1 MLEFELGTC
10 HSNQLNDYHMPTLRS
25 AQPLYSHDR
34 ALVWWLFGIAG
45 LVAIMV
51 VIGGVT
57 RLTGSGLSMVE
68 WRPLIGILPPLTE
81 AEWLRVFRL
90 YQASPEF
97 QEINFDM
104 DLGGFKVI
112 FFWEYVHRV
121 WGRLLGLAFGLP
133 LLFFWIAGRIP
144 KGYGLT
150 LLSLLALG
158 GLQGLIGWWMVTSGL
173 VENPAVSQYRLA
185 THLSIALLI
194 LVMLLWTALNLRFGR
209 SKRPSGHAAAALLLV
224 SLTIVAGA
232 FVAGMDAGL
241 LYNEYPLMGNG
252 LIPVEYGENG
262 MSDPFENP
270 ASAQFHHRW
279 IAVLA
284 VLAVAGMWFSGLRKG
299 LGILVHIMAAIVIGQ
314 FLLGLTTLL
323 LGVPV
328 WAGALHQAG
337 AVLLLSIVLIVAHR
351 LQARG

>member
-1 MLEFELGTC
+1 
-10 HSNQLNDYHMPTLRS
+10 MPTLLP
-25 AQPLYSHDR
+25 AQPYYGYDR
-34 ALVWWLFGIAG
+34 ALVWWLFGMVG

-68 WRPLIGILPPLTE
+68 WRPIIGILPPLTE
-81 AEWLRVFRL
+81 VEWMRIFKL

-97 QEINFDM
+97 QQVNIDM
-104 DLGGFKVI
+104 NLAEFKVI

-133 LLFFWIAGRIP
+133 LLFFWLAGRIP
-144 KGYGLT
+144 KGYGLP
-150 LLSLLALG
+150 LLGLLALG
-158 GLQGLIGWWMVTSGL
+158 SVQGIIGWWMVTSGL
-173 VENPAVSQYRLA
+173 VDNPAVSQYRLA
-185 THLSIALLI
+185 IHLSMALLI
-194 LVMLLWTALNLRFGR
+194 LLLLLWTALNLRFGR
-209 SKRPSGHAAAALLLV
+209 SKRPSGRAAATLLLV
-224 SLTIVAGA
+224 ALTIIAGA

-241 LYNEYPLMGNG
+241 LYNEYPLMGDG
-252 LIPVEYGENG
+252 LVPVEYGENG
-262 MSDPFENP
+262 LFDPFDNP
-270 ASAQFHHRW
+270 ATAQFHHRW

-284 VLAVAGMWFSGLRKG
+284 VLAVADLWVSGLRKG
-299 LGILVHIMAAIVIGQ
+299 LRGLAHIMAMSVIIQ

-337 AVLLLSIVLIVAHR
+337 AVLLLSVVLIVTHR
-351 LQARG
+351 MQAQR

>member
-1 MLEFELGTC
+1 MPSPLSTQ
-10 HSNQLNDYHMPTLRS
+10 SPYDY
-25 AQPLYSHDR
+25 DR
-34 ALVWWLFGIAG
+34 ALDWWLFGMSG

-81 AEWLRVFRL
+81 TEWLRVFKL
-90 YQASPEF
+90 YQTSPEF
-97 QEINFDM
+97 LQVNIDM
-104 DLGGFKVI
+104 DLAGFKVI

-121 WGRLLGLAFGLP
+121 WGRILGLAFGIP
-133 LLFFWIAGRIP
+133 LLFFWLSGRIP
-144 KGYGLT
+144 QGYGLP
-150 LLSLLALG
+150 LLVLLALG
-158 GLQGLIGWWMVTSGL
+158 SVQGIIGWWMVTSGL
-173 VENPAVSQYRLA
+173 VDNPAVSQYRLA
-185 THLSIALLI
+185 THLSMALLI
-194 LVMLLWTALNLRFGR
+194 LVLLLWTALNLRFGR
-209 SKRPSGHAAAALLLV
+209 SKRPSGHAAMTLMLV
-224 SLTIVAGA
+224 ALTIVAGA

-241 LYNEYPLMGNG
+241 LYNEYPLMGDG
-252 LIPVEYGENG
+252 IIPVEYGENG
-262 MSDPFENP
+262 LFDPFDNP

-284 VLAVAGMWFSGLRKG
+284 VLAVAGLWVSGLQKG
-299 LGILVHIMAAIVIGQ
+299 LGGLVHIMAVSVIIQ

-337 AVLLLSIVLIVAHR
+337 AVLLLSVVLIVTHR
-351 LQARG
+351 LQAQQ

>member
-1 MLEFELGTC
+1 
-10 HSNQLNDYHMPTLRS
+10 MPTLLS
-25 AQPLYSHDR
+25 AQPSYGYDR
-34 ALVWWLFGIAG
+34 ALVWWLFGMVG

-68 WRPLIGILPPLTE
+68 WRPFIGILPPLTE
-81 AEWLRVFRL
+81 VEWMRVFKL

-97 QEINFDM
+97 QQVNIDM
-104 DLGGFKVI
+104 SLPEFKVI

-133 LLFFWIAGRIP
+133 LMFFWLAGRIP
-144 KGYGLT
+144 QGYGLP
-150 LLSLLALG
+150 LSGLLALG
-158 GLQGLIGWWMVTSGL
+158 SIQGIVGWWMVTSGL
-173 VENPAVSQYRLA
+173 VDNPAVSQYRLA
-185 THLSIALLI
+185 IHLSMALLI
-194 LVMLLWTALNLRFGR
+194 LLLLLWTALNLRFGR
-209 SKRPSGHAAAALLLV
+209 SKRPSGRAAATLLLV
-224 SLTIVAGA
+224 ALTIIAGA

-241 LYNEYPLMGNG
+241 LYNEYPLMGDG
-252 LIPVEYGENG
+252 LVPVEYGENG
-262 MSDPFENP
+262 LSDPFDNP

-284 VLAVAGMWFSGLRKG
+284 VLAVAGLWVSGMRRG
-299 LGILVHIMAAIVIGQ
+299 LGGIVHIMALSVIIQ

-337 AVLLLSIVLIVAHR
+337 AVLLLSVVLVVTHR
-351 LQARG
+351 LQAQQ

>member
-1 MLEFELGTC
+1 MSSPLSTQP
-10 HSNQLNDYHMPTLRS
+10 SYDY
-25 AQPLYSHDR
+25 DR
-34 ALVWWLFGIAG
+34 TLVWWLFGMSG
-45 LVAIMV
+45 LVATMV

-81 AEWLRVFRL
+81 TEWLRVFKL
-90 YQASPEF
+90 YQTSPEF
-97 QEINFDM
+97 LQVNINM
-104 DLGGFKVI
+104 DLAGFKVI

-121 WGRLLGLAFGLP
+121 WGRVLGLVFGIP
-133 LLFFWIAGRIP
+133 LLFFWLSGRIP
-144 KGYGLT
+144 QGYGLP
-150 LLSLLALG
+150 LLGLLALG
-158 GLQGLIGWWMVTSGL
+158 GVQGIIGWWMVTSGL
-173 VENPAVSQYRLA
+173 VDNPAVSQYRLA

-194 LVMLLWTALNLRFGR
+194 LVLLLWTALNLRFGR
-209 SKRPSGHAAAALLLV
+209 SKRPSGHAAMTLLLV
-224 SLTIVAGA
+224 ALTIIAGA

-241 LYNEYPLMGNG
+241 LYNEYPLMGDG
-252 LIPVEYGENG
+252 LIPVEYWENG
-262 MSDPFENP
+262 LFDPFDNP

-284 VLAVAGMWFSGLRKG
+284 VLAVAGLWVSGLRKG
-299 LGILVHIMAAIVIGQ
+299 LGGLVHIMAVSVIIQ

-337 AVLLLSIVLIVAHR
+337 AVLLLSVVLIVTHR
-351 LQARG
+351 LQAQQ

>member
-1 MLEFELGTC
+1 
-10 HSNQLNDYHMPTLRS
+10 MPS
-25 AQPLYSHDR
+25 PLSTRTPNNYDR
-34 ALVWWLFGIAG
+34 ALVWWLFGMSG

-81 AEWLRVFRL
+81 TEWLRVFKL
-90 YQASPEF
+90 YQTSPEF
-97 QEINFDM
+97 LQINMNM
-104 DLGGFKVI
+104 DLDGFKVI

-121 WGRLLGLAFGLP
+121 WGRLLGLAFGIP
-133 LLFFWIAGRIP
+133 LLFFWLAGRIP
-144 KGYGLT
+144 QGYGLP
-150 LLSLLALG
+150 LLGLLALG
-158 GLQGLIGWWMVTSGL
+158 GVQGIIGWWMVTSGL
-173 VENPAVSQYRLA
+173 VDNPAVSQYRLA
-185 THLSIALLI
+185 THLSMALLI
-194 LVMLLWTALNLRFGR
+194 LLLLLWTALNLRFGR
-209 SKRPSGHAAAALLLV
+209 SKRPSGRAAATLLLV
-224 SLTIVAGA
+224 ALTIIAGA

-241 LYNEYPLMGNG
+241 LYNEYPLMGDG
-252 LIPVEYGENG
+252 LVPVEYGENG
-262 MSDPFENP
+262 LFDPFDNP

-284 VLAVAGMWFSGLRKG
+284 VLAVAGLWVSGLRKG
-299 LGILVHIMAAIVIGQ
+299 LGGLVHIMAVSVIIQ

-337 AVLLLSIVLIVAHR
+337 AVLLLSVVLIVTHR
-351 LQARG
+351 LQAQ

>member
-1 MLEFELGTC
+1 
-10 HSNQLNDYHMPTLRS
+10 MPTLLS
-25 AQPLYSHDR
+25 AQSSYGYDR
-34 ALVWWLFGIAG
+34 ALIWWLFGMVG

-68 WRPLIGILPPLTE
+68 WRPIMGVLPPLTE
-81 AEWLRVFRL
+81 VEWMRVFNL

-97 QEINFDM
+97 QQVNMDM
-104 DLGGFKVI
+104 NLSEFKVI

-133 LLFFWIAGRIP
+133 LLFFWLAGRIP
-144 KGYGLT
+144 QGYGLP
-150 LLSLLALG
+150 LLGLLALG
-158 GLQGLIGWWMVTSGL
+158 SMQGIIGWWMVTSGL
-173 VENPAVSQYRLA
+173 VDNPAVSQYRLVI
-185 THLSIALLI
+185 HLSMALLI
-194 LVMLLWTALNLRFGR
+194 LLLLLWTALNLHFGR
-209 SKRPSGHAAAALLLV
+209 SKRPSGRAAATLLLV
-224 SLTIVAGA
+224 LLTIIAGA

-241 LYNEYPLMGNG
+241 LYNEYPLMGDG
-252 LIPVEYGENG
+252 LVPVEYGENG
-262 MSDPFENP
+262 LSDPFDNP

-284 VLAVAGMWFSGLRKG
+284 VLAVAGLWVSGMRRG
-299 LGILVHIMAAIVIGQ
+299 LGGIVHIMALSVIIQ

-337 AVLLLSIVLIVAHR
+337 AVLLLSLVLIVTHR
-351 LQARG
+351 LQAQQ

>member
-1 MLEFELGTC
+1 MPSPLST
-10 HSNQLNDYHMPTLRS
+10 QPPYDYDP
-25 AQPLYSHDR
+25 
-34 ALVWWLFGIAG
+34 ALVWWLFGMSG

-68 WRPLIGILPPLTE
+68 WRPIIGILPPLTE
-81 AEWLRVFRL
+81 VEWMRIFKL

-97 QEINFDM
+97 QQVNIDM
-104 DLGGFKVI
+104 NLAGFKVI

-121 WGRLLGLAFGLP
+121 WGRILGLAFGIP
-133 LLFFWIAGRIP
+133 LLFFWLAGRIP
-144 KGYGLT
+144 QGYSLP
-150 LLSLLALG
+150 LLGILALG
-158 GLQGLIGWWMVTSGL
+158 SVQGIIGWWMVTSGL
-173 VENPAVSQYRLA
+173 VDNPAVSQYRLA
-185 THLSIALLI
+185 IHLSMALLI
-194 LVMLLWTALNLRFGR
+194 LLLLLWTALNLRFGR
-209 SKRPSGHAAAALLLV
+209 SKRPSGRAAAALLLV
-224 SLTIVAGA
+224 ALTIIAGA

-241 LYNEYPLMGNG
+241 LYNEYPLMGDG
-252 LIPVEYGENG
+252 LVPVEYGENG
-262 MSDPFENP
+262 LSDPFDNP

-284 VLAVAGMWFSGLRKG
+284 VLAVAGLWVSGMRKG
-299 LGILVHIMAAIVIGQ
+299 LGGIVHIMALSVIIQ

-337 AVLLLSIVLIVAHR
+337 AVLLLSLVLIVTHR
-351 LQARG
+351 LQAQQ

>member
-1 MLEFELGTC
+1 
-10 HSNQLNDYHMPTLRS
+10 MPTILP
-25 AQPLYSHDR
+25 AQPSYGYDR
-34 ALVWWLFGIAG
+34 ALVWWLFGMVC

-68 WRPLIGILPPLTE
+68 WRPIIGILPPLTE
-81 AEWLRVFRL
+81 AEWMRVFKL

-97 QEINFDM
+97 QQVNIDM
-104 DLGGFKVI
+104 NLAEFKVI

-133 LLFFWIAGRIP
+133 LLFFWLAGRIP
-144 KGYGLT
+144 QGYSLP
-150 LLSLLALG
+150 LLGLLALG
-158 GLQGLIGWWMVTSGL
+158 GVQGIIGWWMVTSGL
-173 VENPAVSQYRLA
+173 VDNPAVSQYRLA
-185 THLSIALLI
+185 THLSVALLI
-194 LVMLLWTALNLRFGR
+194 LVLLLWTALNLRFGR
-209 SKRPSGHAAAALLLV
+209 SKRPSGRAAVALLLV
-224 SLTIVAGA
+224 ALTIIAGA

-241 LYNEYPLMGNG
+241 LYNEYPLMGDG
-252 LIPVEYGENG
+252 LVPVEYLENG
-262 MSDPFENP
+262 LSDPFDNP

-284 VLAVAGMWFSGLRKG
+284 VLAVAGLWVSGLRKG
-299 LGILVHIMAAIVIGQ
+299 MRGLVHIMAVSVIIQ

-337 AVLLLSIVLIVAHR
+337 AVLLLSVVLIVTHR
-351 LQARG
+351 LQAQ

>member
-1 MLEFELGTC
+1 
-10 HSNQLNDYHMPTLRS
+10 MPSLHS
-25 AQPLYSHDR
+25 AQPSYDYDR
-34 ALVWWLFGIAG
+34 ALVWWLFGMVG
-45 LVAIMV
+45 LIAIMV

-81 AEWLRVFRL
+81 TEWLRVFKL
-90 YQASPEF
+90 YQTSPEF
-97 QEINFDM
+97 LQVNIDM
-104 DLGGFKVI
+104 DLAGFKVI

-133 LLFFWIAGRIP
+133 LLFFWLAGRIP
-144 KGYGLT
+144 KGYGLP
-150 LLSLLALG
+150 LLGLLALG
-158 GLQGLIGWWMVTSGL
+158 SVQGIIGWWMVTSGL
-173 VENPAVSQYRLA
+173 VDNPAVSQYRLA
-185 THLSIALLI
+185 THLSMALLI
-194 LVMLLWTALNLRFGR
+194 LVLLLWTALNLRFGR
-209 SKRPSGHAAAALLLV
+209 SKRPSGHAAMTLLLV
-224 SLTIVAGA
+224 ALTIVAGA

-241 LYNEYPLMGNG
+241 LYNEYPLMGDG
-252 LIPVEYGENG
+252 LVPVEYGENG
-262 MSDPFENP
+262 LFDPFDNP

-284 VLAVAGMWFSGLRKG
+284 VLAVAGLWISGLRKG
-299 LGILVHIMAAIVIGQ
+299 LRGLAHIMLMVVISQ

-337 AVLLLSIVLIVAHR
+337 AVVLLSVVLIVAHR
-351 LQARG
+351 LQAKQ

>member
-1 MLEFELGTC
+1 M
-10 HSNQLNDYHMPTLRS
+10 STLFS
-25 AQPLYSHDR
+25 AQPSYGYDR
-34 ALVWWLFGIAG
+34 ALIWWLFGMVG

-51 VIGGVT
+51 VIGGIT

-68 WRPLIGILPPLTE
+68 WRPIIGILPPLTE
-81 AEWLRVFRL
+81 VEWMRVFNL

-97 QEINFDM
+97 QQVNMGMNLAE
-104 DLGGFKVI
+104 FKVI

-133 LLFFWIAGRIP
+133 LLFFWLEGRIP
-144 KGYGLT
+144 QGYGLP
-150 LLSLLALG
+150 LLGLLALG
-158 GLQGLIGWWMVTSGL
+158 SVQGIIGWWMVTSGL
-173 VENPAVSQYRLA
+173 VDNPAVSQYRLA
-185 THLSIALLI
+185 AHLSMALLI
-194 LVMLLWTALNLRFGR
+194 LVLLLWTALNLRFGR
-209 SKRPSGHAAAALLLV
+209 SKRPSGHAAMTLLLV
-224 SLTIVAGA
+224 ALTIIAGA

-241 LYNEYPLMGNG
+241 LYNEYPLMGDG
-252 LIPVEYGENG
+252 LVPVEYGENG
-262 MSDPFENP
+262 LSDPFDNP

-284 VLAVAGMWFSGLRKG
+284 VLAVAGLWVSGMRKG
-299 LGILVHIMAAIVIGQ
+299 LGGIVHIMALSVIIQ

-337 AVLLLSIVLIVAHR
+337 AVLLLSVVLIVTHR
-351 LQARG
+351 LQAQ

>member
-1 MLEFELGTC
+1 MPSPLSTQP
-10 HSNQLNDYHMPTLRS
+10 SYDY
-25 AQPLYSHDR
+25 DR
-34 ALVWWLFGIAG
+34 ALVWWLFGMAG

-81 AEWLRVFRL
+81 TEWLRVFKL
-90 YQASPEF
+90 YQTSPEF
-97 QEINFDM
+97 LQVNIDM
-104 DLGGFKVI
+104 DLAGFKVI

-121 WGRLLGLAFGLP
+121 WGRILGLAFGIP
-133 LLFFWIAGRIP
+133 LLFFWLSGRIP
-144 KGYGLT
+144 QGYGLP
-150 LLSLLALG
+150 LLGLLALG
-158 GLQGLIGWWMVTSGL
+158 GVQGIIGWWMVTSGL
-173 VENPAVSQYRLA
+173 VDNPAVSQYRLA
-185 THLSIALLI
+185 THLSMALLI
-194 LVMLLWTALNLRFGR
+194 LVLLLWTALNLRFGR
-209 SKRPSGHAAAALLLV
+209 SKRPSGHAAMTLLLV
-224 SLTIVAGA
+224 ALTIIAGA

-241 LYNEYPLMGNG
+241 LYNEYPLMGDG
-252 LIPVEYGENG
+252 LVPVEYGENG
-262 MSDPFENP
+262 LSDPFDNP

-284 VLAVAGMWFSGLRKG
+284 VLAVAGLWVSGLRKG
-299 LGILVHIMAAIVIGQ
+299 LGGLVHIMAVSVIIQ

-351 LQARG
+351 LQAQQ